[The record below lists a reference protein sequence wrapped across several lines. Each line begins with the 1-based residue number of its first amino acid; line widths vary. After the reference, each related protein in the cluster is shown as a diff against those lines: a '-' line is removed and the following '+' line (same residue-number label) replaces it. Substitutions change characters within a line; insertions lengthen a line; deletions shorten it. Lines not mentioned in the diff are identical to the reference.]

1 MDERIEIN
9 RRNWN
14 ERTPIHA
21 ASGVY
26 NVEGF
31 KAGRITLTDIEIDE
45 IGTVAGKSLLHLQC
59 HFGMD
64 TMSWARL
71 GAEATGVDLSD
82 ASIDLANGLNNEL
95 GLGARF
101 IRSNVYDLPEVLDE
115 EFDVVYTALGA
126 LCWLPDLTHWAQV
139 IARFLKPGG
148 IFYMLDEHPAGRIFN
163 SVTSVDGTEDLELR
177 YAYFPDPKGLLEEG
191 ERNTYAGSGSITTP
205 VYEWQHSISEIVNA
219 LIGAGLKLEF
229 MHEFPFSFFQAQPQM
244 CRSTDGWWRLG
255 KYDGNIPF
263 MLSIRAAK
271 RYCHV

>member
-1 MDERIEIN
+1 MDPRIEIN

-21 ASGVY
+21 ASGMY

-45 IGTVAGKSLLHLQC
+45 IGPVAGKSLLHLQC

-82 ASIDLANGLNNEL
+82 VSIDLANELTNEL

-101 IRSNVYDLPEVLDE
+101 IRSNVYDLPEVLDD
-115 EFDVVYTALGA
+115 EFDIVYTALGA
-126 LCWLPDLTHWAQV
+126 LCWLPDLTRWAQV

-148 IFYMLDEHPAGRIFN
+148 IFYMLDEHPAGRIFH

-191 ERNTYAGSGSITTP
+191 ERNTYAGSGSISTP

-229 MHEFPFSFFQAQPQM
+229 IHEFPFSFFQAQSQM
-244 CRSTDGWWRLG
+244 RRSTDGWWRLE

-263 MLSIRAAK
+263 MLSIQATK
-271 RYCHV
+271 Q

>member
-21 ASGVY
+21 SSEMY

-45 IGTVAGKSLLHLQC
+45 IGPVAGKSLLHLQC

-82 ASIDLANGLNNEL
+82 ASVDLANELNAEL

-101 IRSNVYDLPEVLDE
+101 IRSNIYDLPEMLDE
-115 EFDVVYTALGA
+115 EFDIVYTALGA
-126 LCWLPDLTHWAQV
+126 LCWLPDLTRWAQV

-148 IFYMLDEHPAGRIFN
+148 IFYMLDEHPAGRIFE
-163 SVTSVDGTEDLELR
+163 SVQSTDGGHDLALR
-177 YAYFPDPKGLLEEG
+177 YPYFPDPKGLLEEG
-191 ERNTYAGSGSITTP
+191 ERNTYAGSGSISTP
-205 VYEWQHSISEIVNA
+205 VYEWQHSMSEIVNA
-219 LIGAGLKLEF
+219 LIGADLKLEF
-229 MHEFPFSFFQAQPQM
+229 IHEFPFSFFQAQPQM
-244 CRSTDGWWRLG
+244 RRSSGGWWRLD
-255 KYDGNIPF
+255 KYDGNIPL
-263 MLSIRAAK
+263 MLSIQATK
-271 RYCHV
+271 R